1 MNFKNAKTKGGKNMK
16 RNLKVIFEGV
26 GVFVVLIVLGVIVFR
41 GKEIINVFINFY
53 CGYSGQ
59 AIISL
64 VVALL
69 ITGIFLGRH
78 LDFNVFRIN
87 FKARKRR
94 KKNED
99 VEE

>member
-1 MNFKNAKTKGGKNMK
+1 MQKQKGGKNMK
-16 RNLKVIFEGV
+16 RNLKVIFEGF

-41 GKEIINVFINFY
+41 GNEIKNIFINFY
-53 CGYSGQ
+53 CSYSEQ
-59 AIISL
+59 AVITM

-78 LDFNVFRIN
+78 LNFNVFRIN